1 MSFEDKSPEKMIVQ
15 VAIDSPLNKLFDY
28 AWNEEFTVAPQKGQ
42 IVQVSFGRQE
52 CIGVVMHVLDKT
64 EYDLE
69 KIKKVQAI
77 APLPPISSDV
87 VAMAEF
93 AAIYYQRPIGEVLIP
108 SIPKLWRQIN
118 KWELLGKE
126 KKSSKAGAKTKKI
139 QAAGEIKESNEI
151 RLNNDQSTI
160 VEKLW
165 NQSLSKKFSC
175 NLLQGVTGSGK
186 TLTYLYWLKKV
197 LDDGES
203 QVMIM
208 VPEINL
214 TPQLEASV
222 EKAFPG
228 KKLVVMHSGIT
239 DRRRADNWEK
249 AHLGKAQIILGTR
262 MAIATSAPNLKAIVV
277 DEEHD

>member
-28 AWNEEFTVAPQKGQ
+28 AWNEEFKVAPQKGH

-52 CIGVVMHVLDKT
+52 CIGIVMQILDKT

-69 KIKKVQAI
+69 KIKKVKAI

-139 QAAGEIKESNEI
+139 PAAGEIK
-151 RLNNDQSTI
+151 
-160 VEKLW
+160 K
-165 NQSLSKKFSC
+165 SKKYKESPHC
-175 NLLQGVTGSGK
+175 LQF
-186 TLTYLYWLKKV
+186 
-197 LDDGES
+197 
-203 QVMIM
+203 QVMLWQWQ
-208 VPEINL
+208 NL
-214 TPQLEASV
+214 QQFTIKDPSV
-222 EKAFPG
+222 KF
-228 KKLVVMHSGIT
+228 
-239 DRRRADNWEK
+239 
-249 AHLGKAQIILGTR
+249 
-262 MAIATSAPNLKAIVV
+262 
-277 DEEHD
+277 